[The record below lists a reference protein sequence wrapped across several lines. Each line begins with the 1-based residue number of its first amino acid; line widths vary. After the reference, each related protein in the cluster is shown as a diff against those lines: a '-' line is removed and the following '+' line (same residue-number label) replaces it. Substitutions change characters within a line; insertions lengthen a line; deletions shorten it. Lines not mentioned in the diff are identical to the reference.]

1 MIRDTAEFPFSWS
14 LRRQEMWNECRR
26 CYFLH
31 YYAAR
36 GGHDPDATPELR
48 RIHEMRSLLSSRTY
62 VRRLVTAEFRRFFYL
77 PHEEEDAEC
86 QEVPETLTVQALR
99 RFHLEFRRM
108 LAGEFAADH
117 GRPML
122 AGLYYSTMLPEELRA
137 KVERD
142 LRRAFAA
149 LESGVL
155 PMLAAT
161 RFRFRRPIE
170 SPLEVYAGEL
180 RCHIAPAAAFEEK
193 GIFRVVEASGA
204 PSTVLLHKY
213 HAANKLRLPPDR
225 VRSLELIPEEGV
237 LREPAEPLNISR
249 TLCEIRSGAA
259 EMRDAI
265 RPDGTVRIEDF
276 PQNRTRCAE
285 CRFRGFCGLVS

>member
-1 MIRDTAEFPFSWS
+1 MIRDTAEYPFSWS

-26 CYFLH
+26 SYFLH

-36 GGHDPDATPELR
+36 GGHDADATPGLR

-62 VRRLVTAEFRRFFYL
+62 VRRLAAAEFRRVFYL

-86 QEVPETLTVQALR
+86 QELPETLALRALR
-99 RFHLEFRRM
+99 RFHIDFRRM
-108 LAGEFAADH
+108 IAGEFTADH

-122 AGLYYSTMLPEELRA
+122 AELYYNTEPPEELRA
-137 KVERD
+137 RIAHD
-142 LRRAFAA
+142 LRRALGA

-180 RCHIAPAAAFEEK
+180 RCHIAPTAAFEEK
-193 GIFRVVEASGA
+193 GVYCVVESSGA
-204 PSTVLLHKY
+204 PSTVLLHKF
-213 HAANKLRLPPDR
+213 HAANRLHLPPDR
-225 VRSLELIPEEGV
+225 VRSLELIPEQGV
-237 LREPAEPLNISR
+237 LREPAGPLNISQ
-249 TLCEIRSGAA
+249 TLRDIRNGAA

-265 RPDGTVRIEDF
+265 RPDGTAHLEDF
-276 PQNRTRCAE
+276 PPNPARCAD
-285 CRFRGFCGLVS
+285 CRFRGFCGTK